1 MPEQSV
7 ATRCAVT
14 VSVDEGGAADII
26 YLDFCKACDSVP
38 LDVVAAELEDIG
50 LIAGLSERLKKK
62 KKWLHGCVQRISQE
76 FSVQVEPSNR
86 WCPSR
91 ACAVISST

>member
-1 MPEQSV
+1 V
-7 ATRCAVT
+7 ATRCALT
-14 VSVDEGGAADII
+14 VSVDEGGAVDII
-26 YLDFCKACDSVP
+26 YLDFCKVCDSVP
-38 LDVVAAELEDIG
+38 LNVVAAELVDIG
-50 LIAGLSERLKKK
+50 LIAELSVIKKK